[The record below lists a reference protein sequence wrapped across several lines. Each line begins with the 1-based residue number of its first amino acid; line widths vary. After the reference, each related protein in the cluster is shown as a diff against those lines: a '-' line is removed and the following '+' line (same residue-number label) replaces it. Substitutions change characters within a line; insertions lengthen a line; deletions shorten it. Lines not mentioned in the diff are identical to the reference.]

1 MKMCNF
7 LNIVTSEL
15 NIKNQELADKANYRV
30 AFQSRRFNS
39 KDELVKNNSLVLK
52 LGDRGFY

>member
-7 LNIVTSEL
+7 LNIVTSQL
-15 NIKNQELADKANYRV
+15 NIQNQELAYKANYRI
-30 AFQSRRFNS
+30 AFQSRRFDS

-52 LGDRGFY
+52 LGDRILY